1 MGGMMQNAGPLVLPA
16 KPCAGGRGR
25 REGDG
30 GFPSFANVGRP
41 SPPGRGDGDL
51 PSFVSVGRPFVEF
64 NARPLASCH
73 CSQTVKTLV
82 SDRLRNNNPE
92 TMQSAGKHIAIR
104 VATI

>member
-1 MGGMMQNAGPLVLPA
+1 MGEMMQSAGPPRSHG
-16 KPCAGGRGR
+16 AGGRGR

-51 PSFVSVGRPFVEF
+51 PSFVNVGRPFVEF
-64 NARPLASCH
+64 DARPLASCH

-82 SDRLRNNNPE
+82 SSDRLRNNNPG
-92 TMQSAGKHIAIR
+92 TMQSAGKRIAIR